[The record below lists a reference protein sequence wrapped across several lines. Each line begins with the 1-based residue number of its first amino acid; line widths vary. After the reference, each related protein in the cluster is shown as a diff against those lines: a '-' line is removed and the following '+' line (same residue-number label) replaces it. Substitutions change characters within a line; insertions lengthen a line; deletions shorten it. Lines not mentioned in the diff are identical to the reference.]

1 VDGSVGTLRLKV
13 IHVQQVV
20 LLVFQDLLVLLV
32 HKVCKERK
40 VFKVSKELLVQQVL
54 LVPLVLKVSKELQV
68 Q

>member
-20 LLVFQDLLVLLV
+20 LVFQVLLDLLDL
-32 HKVCKERK
+32 KVCKELK
-40 VFKVSKELLVQQVL
+40 VYKVSKELLVQQVL
-54 LVPLVLKVSKELQV
+54 LVHLVLKVSKELQV